1 MMKIKIFDI
10 SHNLLQTV
18 NISIQHTQDLQF
30 LNFSHNRIQKLSENN
45 MHDLDAVASSR
56 EIKID
61 LSGNT
66 MLCTFETLHF
76 LQWMTETNVILL
88 NIDNYECSYGNGTVT
103 TLHQLSFIVKHLQL
117 QCSSETVLIASV
129 SVLIVC
135 SLTVIGLAILYRY
148 RWRIRYWYYKR
159 KFKAAYTTT
168 DQGYEQMF
176 EYDVF
181 ISYSS
186 DDYEIARHS
195 TMEELESKRG
205 LRACIHERD
214 FQPGEYIAQN
224 ISRAINSSRR
234 TILFVSNNF
243 LGSEWCQ
250 YELNIA
256 LMEEMNSERK
266 VVMAVMIDDI
276 PNKSLPVDLRHII
289 HAYTYL
295 EYPKNTTDSNLN
307 VFWNKCAEFIK
318 EG

>member
-1 MMKIKIFDI
+1 MKIKIFDI

-45 MHDLDAVASSR
+45 MHDLDAVTSSR

-66 MLCTFETLHF
+66 MLCTCETLHF

-88 NIDNYECSYGNGTVT
+88 NIDSYKCSYGNGTVT
-103 TLHQLSFIVKHLQL
+103 TLHQLSFIVKHLEL
-117 QCSSETVLIASV
+117 QCSSETILIASV

-276 PNKSLPVDLRHII
+276 PNKSLSVDLRHII